1 MTHYSRGYRVEADV
15 VNLYRA
21 REWFAVR
28 TAGSH
33 SAVDVIAMRDGE
45 IHLIQCSCK
54 EKGKTK
60 GELEILKAL
69 ADENKCKCYHAYR
82 DKGIKLVE
90 VTGEA

>member
-1 MTHYSRGYRVEADV
+1 VENDV
-15 VNLYRA
+15 VHDYRD
-21 REWFAVR
+21 RGWFAIR

-33 SAVDVIAMRDGE
+33 SPVDVIAMRQGE

-82 DKGIKLVE
+82 DKGIQLVE
-90 VTGEA
+90 VS